1 MKRIPLREV
10 HVQIAASFAGEVK
23 AASLSR
29 AARAAF
35 ESAGE
40 QYGGELTLVITDDAQ
55 MRELNRAY
63 RGVDATTDVLA
74 FGNRQEADTFVPS
87 PQAPAYF
94 GDIVISYP
102 RATEQARAHAHP
114 LEEELLLLVIHGVLH
129 LLGYDHAEESDRE
142 KMWRRQST
150 ALTSLGIHWQP

>member
-1 MKRIPLREV
+1 MKRVPILDV
-10 HVQIAASFAGEVK
+10 HVQTPPSFAGEVK

-35 ESAGE
+35 KSAGE
-40 QYGGELTLVITDDAQ
+40 QCCGVVTLVITDDDQ

-102 RATEQARAHAHP
+102 RAAEHAKAHAHP
-114 LEEELLLLVIHGVLH
+114 VKEELLLLVIHGTLH
-129 LLGYDHAEESDRE
+129 LLGYDHVAESDRR
-142 KMWRRQST
+142 KMWRTQST
-150 ALTSLGIHWQP
+150 ALASLGIHWQP

>member
-1 MKRIPLREV
+1 
-10 HVQIAASFAGEVK
+10 VQIAPVFAGEVK

-40 QYGGELTLVITDDAQ
+40 QRGGELTLVITDDAQ
-55 MRELNRAY
+55 MRMLNRAY

-74 FGNRQEADTFVPS
+74 FGNRQGADTFVPS
-87 PQAPAYF
+87 QQAPAYF

-114 LEEELLLLVIHGVLH
+114 VEEELSLLVIHGALH
-129 LLGYDHAEESDRE
+129 LLGYDHVEESDRGN
-142 KMWRRQST
+142 MCQTQST
-150 ALTSLGIHWQP
+150 ALASLGINWQP